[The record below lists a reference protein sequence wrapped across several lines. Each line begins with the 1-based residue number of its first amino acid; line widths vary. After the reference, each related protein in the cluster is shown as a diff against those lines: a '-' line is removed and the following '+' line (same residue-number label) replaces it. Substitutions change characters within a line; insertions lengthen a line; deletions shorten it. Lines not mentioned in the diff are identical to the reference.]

1 MSIVTDL
8 KKLANPKQAKN
19 LARFFKTGKG
29 EYGEGDLFLGISVP
43 KQRQIAKKYN
53 GLTFPK
59 LTKLLHS
66 PIHEYRLVSLLIL
79 VEQFKKANPLEQ
91 KKIFDYYL
99 KNTKFINNWDLVD
112 LSAPKIIGAYL
123 LDKPMQ
129 RTVLYQL
136 AKSTDLWKKRISVLA
151 TFMFIKY
158 QQFSDT
164 LKISQI
170 LLTDKHDL
178 IHKAVGWALREVGK
192 KNLAVEEIFLQ
203 KYCLKMSRTML
214 RYSIEK
220 FPEKKRRFYLN
231 LR

>member
-19 LARFFKTGKG
+19 LARFFKAGKG

-43 KQRQIAKKYN
+43 QQRQIAKKYN
-53 GLTFPK
+53 GLTFSK

-79 VEQFKKANPLEQ
+79 VEQFKKDNPLEQ
-91 KKIFDYYL
+91 KKIFDFYL

-203 KYCLKMSRTML
+203 KNCLKMSRTML